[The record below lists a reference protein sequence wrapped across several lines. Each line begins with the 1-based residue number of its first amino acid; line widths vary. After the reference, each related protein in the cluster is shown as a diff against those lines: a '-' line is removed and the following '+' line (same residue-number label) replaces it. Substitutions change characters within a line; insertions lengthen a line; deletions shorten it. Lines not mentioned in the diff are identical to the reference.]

1 VPEATLTHR
10 SKKHRYSITLSG
22 AQQQVGGNFMAD
34 GFCGLQIDD
43 QLELGWLFTGRSA
56 GFAPRSQNRTHAPY
70 GPLTRISCELVWE

>member
-56 GFAPRSQNRTHAPY
+56 GFAPRS
-70 GPLTRISCELVWE
+70 